1 MNNIDRLIAELCP
14 KGVEHLAIGEFC
26 VLRRGESV
34 TKNSTNP
41 GPIPVIA
48 GGQQPAYFID
58 KANRSGETIVV
69 SSSGAYAGFVSY
81 WDIPIFVSD
90 AFSIEAKSD
99 FCLKYLYYVLKNRQ
113 ESIHSL
119 KKGGGVPHVHVSD
132 LAPMIIPLPPLPVQE
147 EIVRIL
153 DTFSSTVA
161 ELEQKLNAE
170 RAARI
175 RQYEHY
181 RDELL
186 TFESKSKIM
195 EKLLANL
202 CPDGVEYMRLGD
214 VSLIFRGVTYSKSA
228 EVSTTKGYKILRA
241 NNINL
246 ASNTINFE
254 DVRIISDSVKVNSDQ
269 KLRKDDI
276 FICTASGSKDH
287 IGKVAFIYTDLD
299 YYFGGFMAVIR
310 TQQLLVSRFLF
321 HVLTGLSFSTYL
333 ENTLNSSTINN
344 LNSTI
349 LNGFRVPIPP
359 LPVQEE
365 IVRILDRFDALVN
378 DLKTGLPAEIAL
390 RRKQYEHYRD
400 TLLTFTQT
408 N

>member
-175 RQYEHY
+175 RQYEYY
-181 RDELL
+181 RDSLF
-186 TFESKSKIM
+186 TVDQNSTQKT
-195 EKLLANL
+195 
-202 CPDGVEYMRLGD
+202 LGD
-214 VSLIFRGVTYSKSA
+214 VGRVCMCRRIFKEQTDSSGDVPFFKIGTFGKEPDAYISKEVFEEYKSNFSYPKKGDVLFSAAGTIGRTVIFDGSPAYFQDSNIVWIDNDETLVLNKYLYYFYSLGNWATSVGGTISRLYNDSITKTPISVPPL
-228 EVSTTKGYKILRA
+228 EVQ
-241 NNINL
+241 
-246 ASNTINFE
+246 E
-254 DVRIISDSVKVNSDQ
+254 RIIS
-269 KLRKDDI
+269 
-276 FICTASGSKDH
+276 
-287 IGKVAFIYTDLD
+287 
-299 YYFGGFMAVIR
+299 
-310 TQQLLVSRFLF
+310 
-321 HVLTGLSFSTYL
+321 
-333 ENTLNSSTINN
+333 
-344 LNSTI
+344 
-349 LNGFRVPIPP
+349 
-359 LPVQEE
+359 
-365 IVRILDRFDALVN
+365 ILDRFDALVN

-400 TLLTFTQT
+400 TLLTFPQT

>member
-202 CPDGVEYMRLGD
+202 CPDGVEYDDLGALVDILDSQRRPVTKSKRKPGPYPYYGANGIQDYVAEFIFDGTFLLLGEDGSVINPDGSPVLTWASGKLWVNNHAHILAEKTSGALLRYLYYYLQTVD
-214 VSLIFRGVTYSKSA
+214 VSKVVRGVPP
-228 EVSTTKGYKILRA
+228 KINQENLR
-241 NNINL
+241 NIK
-246 ASNTINFE
+246 I
-254 DVRIISDSVKVNSDQ
+254 
-269 KLRKDDI
+269 
-276 FICTASGSKDH
+276 
-287 IGKVAFIYTDLD
+287 
-299 YYFGGFMAVIR
+299 AV
-310 TQQLLVSRFLF
+310 
-321 HVLTGLSFSTYL
+321 
-333 ENTLNSSTINN
+333 
-344 LNSTI
+344 
-349 LNGFRVPIPP
+349 PP
-359 LPVQEE
+359 LPVQER
-365 IVRILDRFDALVN
+365 IISILDHFEAMVN
-378 DLKTGLPAEIAL
+378 DLKNGLPAEIAL
-390 RRKQYEHYRD
+390 RRKQYEYYRD
-400 TLLTFTQT
+400 KLLTFPAKQPPL
-408 N
+408 